1 MLSTS
6 SAERDRLDSAG
17 GLLLGILS
25 GLAKATFAVAAV
37 AVAGPL
43 LLPVLMSGDMS
54 GIDGY
59 CDDE

>member
-1 MLSTS
+1 M
-6 SAERDRLDSAG
+6 RLASAG

-25 GLAKATFAVAAV
+25 GIAKATFAGAAV

-43 LLPVLMSGDMS
+43 RLPVLMSGDMS

>member
-1 MLSTS
+1 M
-6 SAERDRLDSAG
+6 
-17 GLLLGILS
+17 GILS

-37 AVAGPL
+37 AGAGPL
-43 LLPVLMSGDMS
+43 LLPILMSGDMS

>member
-1 MLSTS
+1 LV
-6 SAERDRLDSAG
+6 DSFSINVANKEVIT
-17 GLLLGILS
+17 LGILS
-25 GLAKATFAVAAV
+25 GIAKATFAVAAV
-37 AVAGPL
+37 AVAGPI

>member
-1 MLSTS
+1 MV
-6 SAERDRLDSAG
+6 DSFPINVAKKEVIT
-17 GLLLGILS
+17 LGILS
-25 GLAKATFAVAAV
+25 GIAKATFAVAAV
-37 AVAGPL
+37 AVAGPI

>member
-1 MLSTS
+1 M
-6 SAERDRLDSAG
+6 
-17 GLLLGILS
+17 GILS
-25 GLAKATFAVAAV
+25 GIAKATFTVAAV
-37 AVAGPL
+37 AVTGPL

>member
-1 MLSTS
+1 MV
-6 SAERDRLDSAG
+6 DSFPINVAKKKVIT
-17 GLLLGILS
+17 LGILS

-37 AVAGPL
+37 AVAGPI
-43 LLPVLMSGDMS
+43 LLPVLISGDMS

>member
-1 MLSTS
+1 MV
-6 SAERDRLDSAG
+6 DSFPINVAKKKVIT
-17 GLLLGILS
+17 LGILS

-37 AVAGPL
+37 AVAGPI

>member
-1 MLSTS
+1 MGIISGIVKTS
-6 SAERDRLDSAG
+6 IA
-17 GLLLGILS
+17 I
-25 GLAKATFAVAAV
+25 ATV

-43 LLPVLMSGDMS
+43 VIPVLFSGDMS

>member
-1 MLSTS
+1 MV
-6 SAERDRLDSAG
+6 DSFSINVANKEVIT
-17 GLLLGILS
+17 LGILS
-25 GLAKATFAVAAV
+25 GIAKATFAVAAV

-43 LLPVLMSGDMS
+43 LLPVLLSGDMS

>member
-1 MLSTS
+1 LV
-6 SAERDRLDSAG
+6 DSFPINVAKKKVIT
-17 GLLLGILS
+17 LGILS

-37 AVAGPL
+37 AVAGPI

>member
-1 MLSTS
+1 M
-6 SAERDRLDSAG
+6 
-17 GLLLGILS
+17 GILS
-25 GLAKATFAVAAV
+25 GIAKATFAVAAV

-43 LLPVLMSGDMS
+43 LIPVLMAGDMS

>member
-1 MLSTS
+1 M
-6 SAERDRLDSAG
+6 EVIHI
-17 GLLLGILS
+17 GILS
-25 GLAKATFAVAAV
+25 GIAKATFVVAAV
-37 AVAGPL
+37 AVAGPI

>member
-1 MLSTS
+1 MV
-6 SAERDRLDSAG
+6 DSFSINVANKEVIT
-17 GLLLGILS
+17 LGILS
-25 GLAKATFAVAAV
+25 GIAKATFAVAAV
-37 AVAGPL
+37 AVAGPI

>member
-1 MLSTS
+1 MIT
-6 SAERDRLDSAG
+6 
-17 GLLLGILS
+17 LGILS

-43 LLPVLMSGDMS
+43 LLPVLLSGDMS

>member
-1 MLSTS
+1 MGIISGIVKTS
-6 SAERDRLDSAG
+6 
-17 GLLLGILS
+17 
-25 GLAKATFAVAAV
+25 LAIVTV

-43 LLPVLMSGDMS
+43 VIPVLLSGDMS

>member
-1 MLSTS
+1 MV
-6 SAERDRLDSAG
+6 DSFPINVAKKKV
-17 GLLLGILS
+17 LTLGILS

-37 AVAGPL
+37 AVAGPI

>member
-1 MLSTS
+1 MIT
-6 SAERDRLDSAG
+6 
-17 GLLLGILS
+17 LGILS
-25 GLAKATFAVAAV
+25 GIAKATFAVAAV

-43 LLPVLMSGDMS
+43 LLPVLLSGDMS

>member
-1 MLSTS
+1 LV
-6 SAERDRLDSAG
+6 DSFSINVAKKEVIT
-17 GLLLGILS
+17 LGILS

>member
-1 MLSTS
+1 MV
-6 SAERDRLDSAG
+6 DSFPINVAKKEVIT
-17 GLLLGILS
+17 LGILS

-37 AVAGPL
+37 AVAGPI

>member
-1 MLSTS
+1 MV
-6 SAERDRLDSAG
+6 DSFPINVAKKKVIT
-17 GLLLGILS
+17 LGILS

-37 AVAGPL
+37 AGAGPI
-43 LLPVLMSGDMS
+43 LLPGLMSGDMS

>member
-1 MLSTS
+1 MV
-6 SAERDRLDSAG
+6 DSFSINVANNEVIT
-17 GLLLGILS
+17 LGILS
-25 GLAKATFAVAAV
+25 GIAKATFAVAAV
-37 AVAGPL
+37 AVAGPI

>member
-1 MLSTS
+1 LV
-6 SAERDRLDSAG
+6 DSFSINVANKE
-17 GLLLGILS
+17 LITLGILS
-25 GLAKATFAVAAV
+25 GLAKATFVVAAV